1 MNTATAISIVNAE
14 HDYRTAM
21 QLAGVAY
28 LERHRGEHLSGDAKQ
43 LENLHTYLTTSLEV
57 PQFLAGRIA
66 ELALGEFETQK
77 LAVLAGFDLAAGTDS
92 TVAWLIDQASRA
104 RYPIAKRFL
113 PTHLQ
118 HRFTA
123 QH

>member
-14 HDYRTAM
+14 HDYRMAM
-21 QLAGVAY
+21 QQAGVAY
-28 LERHRGEHLSGDAKQ
+28 LERHRGEHLAGDAKQ

-66 ELALGEFETQK
+66 ERALVEFETQQIE
-77 LAVLAGFDLAAGTDS
+77 VLAGFDLATLPHS
-92 TVAWLIDQASRA
+92 TVVWLIDQATRA
-104 RYPIAKRFL
+104 RYPIAARFL

-118 HRFTA
+118 HRFTP